1 MADQDQDHSEDLAAT
16 SGPEDMHLGFSYLRE
31 DFKDLRQDLHQEV
44 RDLRIEM
51 QAQFRDTHKQMDS
64 RFFWTLG
71 FMTTLTA
78 MQMAFVAALIKP

>member
-1 MADQDQDHSEDLAAT
+1 MADHDHSEDLAAT
-16 SGPEDMHLGFSYLRE
+16 GGPEDMHLGFSYLRE
-31 DFKDLRQDLHQEV
+31 DFKDLHQGG
-44 RDLRIEM
+44 RDLRVEM

-78 MQMAFVAALIKP
+78 MQMAFVVALIKL